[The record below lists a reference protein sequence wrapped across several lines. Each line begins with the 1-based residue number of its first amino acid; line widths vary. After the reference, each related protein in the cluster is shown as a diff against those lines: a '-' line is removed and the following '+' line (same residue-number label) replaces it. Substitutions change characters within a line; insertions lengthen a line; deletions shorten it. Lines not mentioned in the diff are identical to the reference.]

1 MPLFQ
6 QSVLKKYIN
15 DLDKNELRSAWQLFT
30 THFLDPIKQ
39 ANIRNLKEE
48 EYQEGFVRALFVA
61 VLGYTLNPQPDYN
74 FVLERK
80 TITDATKS
88 DGAIILKGEVAA
100 VIELKDTGTPDL
112 DKVSTQAF
120 GYKHKHK
127 NCIYVIT
134 SNFEK
139 LRFYINDSTDFE
151 EFELFTLTQERF
163 ALLYLCL
170 QFFYF
175 GKAVLKYVPEYV
187 HIHIGLKVVIA

>member
-6 QSVLKKYIN
+6 QSVVKKYIN
-15 DLDKNELRSAWQLFT
+15 NLNNTELQTAWQLFIA
-30 THFLDPIKQ
+30 HFQNSVKQ

-48 EYQEGFVRALFVA
+48 EYQEGFVRDLFVS

-74 FVLERK
+74 FVLEK
-80 TITDATKS
+80 KSVTDATKS
-88 DGAIILKGEVAA
+88 DGAILLNNNVIA

-112 DKVSTQAF
+112 DKVSNQAF

-127 NCIYVIT
+127 NCTYVIT

-139 LRFYINDSTDFE
+139 LRFYISDATDYE
-151 EFELFTLTQERF
+151 EFNLFTLSQQRF

-170 QFFYF
+170 
-175 GKAVLKYVPEYV
+175 L
-187 HIHIGLKVVIA
+187 